1 MIIATPREIKT
12 HEYRVGL
19 TPACVKSYISR
30 GHTVLMEKDAGTH
43 TSFSNEQYEAA
54 GATIVDDR
62 KKFFHDAGMIVKVK
76 EPLKEEFDLFH
87 ELLSR
92 QMHRSECGTKPWSR
106 IYVNRNHAITIRIA
120 K

>member
-30 GHTVLMEKDAGTH
+30 GHTVLVEEDAGTH

-62 KKFFHDAGMIVKVK
+62 KKLFHDADMIVKVK

-92 QMHRSECGTKPWSR
+92 QMRLSECDTKP
-106 IYVNRNHAITIRIA
+106 
-120 K
+120 